1 MRVRQ
6 LNRNKLHAALCIT
19 SSAVVSIVVIW
30 KTIQWL
36 F

>member
-6 LNRNKLHAALCIT
+6 LNRNKLHAVMCMSA
-19 SSAVVSIVVIW
+19 SAVVSIVLIT
-30 KTIQWL
+30 KAIQWL

>member
-6 LNRNKLHAALCIT
+6 LNRNKLHAAFCIT
-19 SSAVVSIVVIW
+19 TSAVVSIVLIT